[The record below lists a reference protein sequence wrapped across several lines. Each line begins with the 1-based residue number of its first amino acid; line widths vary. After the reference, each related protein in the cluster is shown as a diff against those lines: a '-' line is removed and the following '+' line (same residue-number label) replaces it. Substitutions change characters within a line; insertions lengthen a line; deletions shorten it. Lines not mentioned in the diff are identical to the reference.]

1 MRTLLKNHLPPSL
14 KDFFRNFE
22 VELSKPQ
29 YDHFQSWVIGN
40 LDGKVDATKISREYS
55 DKHPS
60 SLTRFMN
67 SEAWND
73 NKLNIQRIGWAANIT
88 SQKYMKYYPLII
100 DDTVNEKYGKLLD
113 GVGYHFSHMKG
124 GSVWGQQLVTSHMVL
139 AGTDFP
145 LFDDLYLKEEE
156 VTDKNKFRSK
166 IDMALDHIKKF
177 PKIDG
182 RRGIVVTDTWYVSV
196 TIMNQTMSSGFHGIF
211 DLKSD
216 RQVNYE
222 GKKYSVS
229 ELAVAREKTDF
240 DLVKIDGKLFRVWTA
255 KLKVPRVQQKKS
267 RLLISQQDLNYGK
280 MNKKEPKWSKFK
292 YLLSTDTS
300 MGPWLIIYLY
310 RKRWKIETF
319 YRFVKNCFGFTKNR
333 LEDQDAIQRYFTL
346 AFFAYTYL
354 ALTRDPLSSYY
365 EDTKSLY
372 EAQNNLHN
380 NKLEEV
386 IEWIYDR
393 TLQGID
399 LSEIKSNLGL

>member
-1 MRTLLKNHLPPSL
+1 
-14 KDFFRNFE
+14 
-22 VELSKPQ
+22 
-29 YDHFQSWVIGN
+29 
-40 LDGKVDATKISREYS
+40 
-55 DKHPS
+55 
-60 SLTRFMN
+60 MN

-73 NKLNIQRIGWAANIT
+73 NELNTQRIGRAANII

-100 DDTVNEKYGKLLD
+100 DDTINEKYGKLLD

-124 GSVWGQQLVTSHMVL
+124 GTVWGQQLVTSHMVL
-139 AGTDFP
+139 ADTDFP
-145 LFDDLYLKEEE
+145 LFVDLYRKEDELE
-156 VTDKNKFRSK
+156 DKTKFRSK
-166 IDMALDHIKKF
+166 IDMARDQIRKF
-177 PKIDG
+177 PKING
-182 RRGIVVTDTWYVSV
+182 RKGIVVTDTWYASV
-196 TIMNQTMSSGFHGIF
+196 KIMNQTMSSGFHGIF

-216 RQVNYE
+216 RQVNYQ

-229 ELAVAREKTDF
+229 ELATTRKKTDF

-280 MNKKEPKWSKFK
+280 NKKQKWSKFK

-300 MGPWLIIYLY
+300 MGAWLIIHLY

-319 YRFVKNCFGFTKNR
+319 YRFVKNCFDFTKNR
-333 LEDQDAIQRYFTL
+333 LEDQTGIQRYFTL

-354 ALTRDPLSSYY
+354 ALTRDPLSTFY
-365 EDTKSLY
+365 EGSKSLY

-380 NKLEEV
+380 HKLEEV

-393 TLQGID
+393 TLQGVD
-399 LSEIKSNLGL
+399 LSEIKSDLGL